1 MAGIEDLTPQQ
12 LKWLRYGEMVLEAK
26 DAAIV
31 DEAKRLARKVR
42 PDLHL
47 PEIDLEDKINAEKK
61 AREDWEAEQEQKAR
75 DKDLAQRREAQ
86 AQRSRDAGFDPE
98 EIEKIVIE
106 EKCSF
111 PTALRLASAMRD
123 SAVPGPAS
131 FSSGLPLNRTQ
142 DGEINWRKLSPAD
155 ARRKGQEIFR
165 DGLTD
170 LMRRQRG
177 R

>member
-12 LKWLRYGEMVLEAK
+12 RKWLNYGEMVLEAK
-26 DAAIV
+26 DQEVV
-31 DEAKRLARKVR
+31 DAAKRLAKKVR

-47 PEIDLEDKINAEKK
+47 PELDLDDKIAAEKK
-61 AREDWEAEQEQKAR
+61 AREDWQVEQEQKAR
-75 DKDLAQRREAQ
+75 DRDLQQRREAQ
-86 AQRSRDAGFDPE
+86 AQKSRDAGFDPE

-111 PTALRLASAMRD
+111 PTALKLAAAMRE

-142 DGEINWRKLSPAD
+142 DGDINWRKMTPAD

>member
-12 LKWLRYGEMVLEAK
+12 LKWLRYGELVLEAK
-26 DAAIV
+26 DQEVV
-31 DEAKRLARKVR
+31 DAAKRLARKVK

-61 AREDWEAEQEQKAR
+61 AREEWEEKQEDKRR
-75 DKDLAQRREAQ
+75 DEHLRQRRAEEAQ
-86 AQRSRDAGFDPE
+86 KSRDAGFDPE
-98 EIEKIVIE
+98 EIEKIVID

-111 PTALRLASAMRD
+111 PTALKLASAMRE

-142 DGEINWRKLSPAD
+142 DGDINWRKLTPAD

-170 LMRRQRG
+170 MMRRQRG